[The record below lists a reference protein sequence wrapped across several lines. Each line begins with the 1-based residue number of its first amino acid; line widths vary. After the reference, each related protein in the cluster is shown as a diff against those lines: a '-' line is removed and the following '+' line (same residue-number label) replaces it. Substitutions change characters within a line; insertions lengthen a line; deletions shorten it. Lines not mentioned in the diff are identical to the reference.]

1 VAPRRLRRAATTS
14 VLLAALML
22 QVQAAAQGWTCPV
35 CGQIRHG
42 GTEAS
47 LRVHICSAHPA
58 TAGCPGA
65 RARANPAQPAPIVN
79 GIIGVI
85 GGLLSTLSSRGI
97 NEPHFR
103 ELSPSV
109 IQRQYIEEA
118 NRRAAEEAERARQRR
133 REAFERGRRE
143 VLQNMRG
150 RAVSGGELEMRGRR
164 TAGELEFRE
173 TRSSSRVLSMPAAV
187 VRRVDQLS
195 QTVAVTEDMVRRVE
209 ETTSTTSTYTPEPL
223 PDDLWE
229 TLKEETRARQRQW
242 LATQITRR
250 LPEEWVTEL
259 RNAARAW
266 MQLPN
271 ANTNPAREQLDRFR
285 ARAIGELQWR
295 AKTSATPYAERALI
309 YEFQTPQHFEKR
321 VLPALLSLGADP
333 SVAR

>member
-1 VAPRRLRRAATTS
+1 
-14 VLLAALML
+14 M
-22 QVQAAAQGWTCPV
+22 
-35 CGQIRHG
+35 
-42 GTEAS
+42 
-47 LRVHICSAHPA
+47 
-58 TAGCPGA
+58 
-65 RARANPAQPAPIVN
+65 
-79 GIIGVI
+79 
-85 GGLLSTLSSRGI
+85 
-97 NEPHFR
+97 
-103 ELSPSV
+103 